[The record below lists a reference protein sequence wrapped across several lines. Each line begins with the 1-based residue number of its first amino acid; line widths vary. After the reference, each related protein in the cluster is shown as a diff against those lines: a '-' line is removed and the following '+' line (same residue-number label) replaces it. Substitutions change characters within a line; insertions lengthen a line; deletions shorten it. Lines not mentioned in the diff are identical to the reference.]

1 MADSSSQ
8 PSVGEFIAGI
18 EWSMVDRPEEVP
30 FDETSSKTARV
41 SQSRVDS
48 TDVSKV
54 TVDRGRMARSFRSF
68 LSAISFRGKMTHE
81 IVEAE
86 KITGGVLIV
95 FEDGRSA
102 IYSTVLLHALLPK
115 AQPVIDALGP
125 EE

>member
-1 MADSSSQ
+1 MADTSSQ

-30 FDETSSKTARV
+30 FDETPGKTASA
-41 SQSRVDS
+41 SQSRVDP
-48 TDVSKV
+48 TDVNRV
-54 TVDRGRMARSFRSF
+54 TVDRGRVARSFRSF
-68 LSAISFRGKMTHE
+68 LSAISFRGKMTPE

-86 KITGGVLIV
+86 KVTGGVLIV
-95 FEDGRSA
+95 FEGGHSA
-102 IYSTVLLHALLPK
+102 IYSAVLLHELLPK